1 MEKFD
6 DKTGMTAILERENLN
21 SIREQIKKSRTSNI
35 ELDFSKMEVLEASKA
50 AVISSAMLYK
60 KYPESKIKCHLK
72 SDGIVNSVSSV
83 VCSSQEAFPTMA

>member
-21 SIREQIKKSRTSNI
+21 FIREQIKKSRTSNI

-72 SDGIVNSVSSV
+72 SDGMKSFIAALSIRNIEFV
-83 VCSSQEAFPTMA
+83 